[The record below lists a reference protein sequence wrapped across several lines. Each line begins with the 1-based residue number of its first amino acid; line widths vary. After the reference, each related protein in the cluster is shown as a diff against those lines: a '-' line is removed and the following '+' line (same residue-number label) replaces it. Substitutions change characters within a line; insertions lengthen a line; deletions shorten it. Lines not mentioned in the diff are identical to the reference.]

1 MEEDPDD
8 RWGIASYV
16 LRRDNL
22 DQRQQDIHRRKEE
35 IEKESNVAKEQYDKA
50 HYANQQQIESLKASI
65 LNIEVNLDYVG
76 KGGICRLEI
85 IGYRAVRLWAVGL
98 WGYGT
103 VGLWGCGL

>member
-22 DQRQQDIHRRKEE
+22 DQRQQEIHRRKVE

-50 HYANQQQIESLKASI
+50 HYANEQQIESLKASI
-65 LNIEVNLDYVG
+65 HNIEVKFVG
-76 KGGICRLEI
+76 CR
-85 IGYRAVRLWAVGL
+85 V
-98 WGYGT
+98 
-103 VGLWGCGL
+103 VGLWGCGAMGLWGCGAVGL